1 MLVIFILIMEIFT
14 LINKLQNA
22 FKDYFEGG
30 LHFRRKD
37 NAYIVEGT
45 DVAINRYDIP
55 REVVKV
61 KYWFSNIWFY
71 IKIEIL
77 RGMADESEQRCNI
90 SISFFQESIKGQKDQ
105 LFRAEWDNYDD
116 NIRTHPQPHW
126 HITSTLAVEK
136 TIEEFKEEDNDYG
149 AFAEL
154 FEEEKRDLLNIPAMH
169 FAMAGPWIYTGARQI
184 LMNEE
189 EQVIQWMTNLFDHV
203 KAEIDYLK
211 QRN

>member
-1 MLVIFILIMEIFT
+1 MLT
-14 LINKLQNA
+14 
-22 FKDYFEGG
+22 
-30 LHFRRKD
+30 
-37 NAYIVEGT
+37 
-45 DVAINRYDIP
+45 
-55 REVVKV
+55 
-61 KYWFSNIWFY
+61 
-71 IKIEIL
+71 
-77 RGMADESEQRCNI
+77 
-90 SISFFQESIKGQKDQ
+90 

-189 EQVIQWMTNLFDHV
+189 EQVIRKHPIKDV
-203 KAEIDYLK
+203 YLDC
-211 QRN
+211 

>member
-22 FKDYFEGG
+22 FKDYFDGG

-55 REVVKV
+55 REEVKV

-169 FAMAGPWIYTGARQI
+169 FAMAGSWIYTGARQI